1 MVAYLLHKDY
11 KVSGGYQMPKYLIV
25 GGVAGGATTAARL
38 RRLDEHAEIIMFERG
53 SYISYANCGLP
64 YYVGGVISERDR
76 LFVQTPQSFKA
87 TLNVDVRIEQE
98 VISIDREAKSV
109 SVRRKDGSQYS
120 ESYDKLVLSPGAEPL
135 RPPIPGIQDEVI
147 FTLRNV
153 PDTDRIASFID
164 SHNVGH
170 AVIVGA
176 GFIGLEMAENLH
188 HKGIK
193 VTIVEMAEQVMTP
206 LDYEMA
212 AAVHQHLKT
221 KNVEFYL
228 KDAVNSFVR
237 EKSGLQVRLKSGR
250 SLSTDMVIL
259 SIGVRPDSKLAEDAG
274 LELGINKGIKVNEYL
289 QTSDPEIYAL
299 GDAIVYPNP
308 ITGIESH
315 TYLAGPAN
323 KQGRMV
329 ADNIV
334 NGNVRK
340 YQGSIS
346 TAIAKVFDLTVGAT
360 GVSEKVLKKSS
371 IPYVS
376 SIIHAG
382 SHAGYY
388 PDALPMTI
396 KIVFNPENGK
406 LLGGQIV
413 GFDGVDKRTDML
425 AHILK
430 HGETIYDMQEIEHA
444 YAPPFSS
451 AKDPVNMAGLVAENI
466 IKGMVKIVH
475 WDEIRNLNLK
485 DITLLD
491 VRTTDENALGTIE
504 GSINIPLNTLR
515 ERLNDIPK
523 EKKTIVF
530 CGTGLRSYFATRVLM
545 QSGFEDVYN
554 LSGGYITYEHATQ
567 KQSNEDIFSG
577 EYIGKDDHIYQGKES
592 PSTVA
597 GAKTHEVDASGL
609 QCPGPIMRLKNEV
622 DRLSDG
628 DILKITA
635 SDPGFA
641 KDVPA
646 WCNMTGNKLLKV
658 ETIGKKIVAM
668 VQKGG
673 GKALEAGSGGGKNKT
688 IIVFSDDM
696 DRALASFVIAN
707 GAASTGKKVTMFFTF
722 WGLNVIKKPGAPKT
736 DKDTMGKMFGMMM
749 PKGAN
754 SLGLSKINFAGM
766 GPLMMKKRM
775 KDKNV
780 DSLEMMIMQAKRAG
794 VQMIACQMSMDIMG
808 VEASELMD
816 GVTIGGVASYLEEA
830 EQSNLNLFI

>member
-1 MVAYLLHKDY
+1 
-11 KVSGGYQMPKYLIV
+11 MPKYLIV

-38 RRLDEHAEIIMFERG
+38 RRLDEHAEIVMFERG
-53 SYISYANCGLP
+53 AYISYANCGLP

-87 TLNVDVRIEQE
+87 RLNVDVRIEQE
-98 VISIDREAKSV
+98 VIAIDRQAKSV
-109 SVRRKDGSQYS
+109 TIRHKDGSEYT
-120 ESYDKLVLSPGAEPL
+120 ETYDKLVLSPGAEPL

-153 PDTDRIASFID
+153 PDTDRIAKFIEQ
-164 SHNVGH
+164 HNVRH

-188 HKGIK
+188 HKGIN

-221 KNVEFYL
+221 KQVEFYL

-250 SLSTDMVIL
+250 SIATDMVVL

-289 QTSDPEIYAL
+289 QTSDPDIYAL

-308 ITGIESH
+308 ITGDESH

-329 ADNIV
+329 ADNIAH
-334 NGNVRK
+334 GNVRK

-360 GVSEKVLKKSS
+360 GVSEKVLKKSG
-371 IPYVS
+371 IPYIS
-376 SIIHAG
+376 SIIHG
-382 SHAGYY
+382 SSHAGYY

-413 GFDGVDKRTDML
+413 GFDGVDKRIDML

-466 IKGMVKIVH
+466 IKGMIKIIH

-485 DITLLD
+485 DVSLID
-491 VRTTDENALGTIE
+491 VRTTEENALGTIE
-504 GSINIPLNTLR
+504 GSLNIPVDELR
-515 ERLNDIPK
+515 ERLSEIPQN
-523 EKKTIVF
+523 KKIIVF
-530 CGTGLRSYFATRVLM
+530 CGTGHRSYFAARILM
-545 QSGFEDVYN
+545 QNGFSDVFN

-567 KQSNEDIFSG
+567 KQSNEDIFGG

-592 PSTVA
+592 PGQTPT
-597 GAKTHEVDASGL
+597 GKITEVDASGL
-609 QCPGPIMRLKNEV
+609 QCPGPIMRLKNEI
-622 DRLSDG
+622 DRLADG
-628 DILKITA
+628 DILKISA

-658 ETIGKKIVAM
+658 ESSGKKIVAM
-668 VQKGG
+668 IQKGG

-722 WGLNVIKKPGAPKT
+722 WGLNVIKKPGALKT

-749 PKGAN
+749 PKGAG

-766 GPLMMKKRM
+766 GPMMMKKRM

-808 VEASELMD
+808 VEASELID
-816 GVTIGGVASYLEEA
+816 GVTIGGVATYLEEA

>member
-1 MVAYLLHKDY
+1 
-11 KVSGGYQMPKYLIV
+11 MPKYLIV

-38 RRLDEHAEIIMFERG
+38 RRLDEHAEIVMFERG
-53 SYISYANCGLP
+53 AYISYANCGLP

-87 TLNVDVRIEQE
+87 RLNVDVRIEQE
-98 VISIDREAKSV
+98 VIAIDRQTKSITI
-109 SVRRKDGSQYS
+109 RRKDGSEYN
-120 ESYDKLVLSPGAEPL
+120 EAYDKLVLSPGAEPL

-153 PDTDRIASFID
+153 PDTDRIAKFIEQ
-164 SHNVGH
+164 HNVRH

-188 HKGIK
+188 HKGIN

-221 KNVEFYL
+221 KQVEFYL

-250 SLSTDMVIL
+250 SIATDMVVL

-289 QTSDPEIYAL
+289 QTSDPDIYAL

-308 ITGIESH
+308 ITGDESH

-329 ADNIV
+329 ADNIAH
-334 NGNVRK
+334 GNVRK

-360 GVSEKVLKKSS
+360 GVSEKVLKKSG
-371 IPYVS
+371 IPYIS
-376 SIIHAG
+376 SIIHG
-382 SHAGYY
+382 SSHAGYY

-413 GFDGVDKRTDML
+413 GFDGVDKRIDML

-466 IKGMVKIVH
+466 IKGMIKIIH

-485 DITLLD
+485 DVSLID
-491 VRTTDENALGTIE
+491 VRTTEENALGTIE
-504 GSINIPLNTLR
+504 GSLNIPVDELR
-515 ERLNDIPK
+515 ERLSEIPQN
-523 EKKTIVF
+523 KKIIVF
-530 CGTGLRSYFATRVLM
+530 CGTGHRSYFAARILM
-545 QSGFEDVYN
+545 QNGFSDVFN

-567 KQSNEDIFSG
+567 KQSNEDIFGG

-592 PSTVA
+592 PGQTPT
-597 GAKTHEVDASGL
+597 GKITEVDASGL
-609 QCPGPIMRLKNEV
+609 QCPGPIMRLKNEI
-622 DRLSDG
+622 DRLADG
-628 DILKITA
+628 DILKISA

-658 ETIGKKIVAM
+658 ESSGKKIVAM
-668 VQKGG
+668 IQKGG

-722 WGLNVIKKPGAPKT
+722 WGLNVIKKPGALKT

-749 PKGAN
+749 PKGAG

-766 GPLMMKKRM
+766 GPMMMKKRM

-780 DSLEMMIMQAKRAG
+780 DSLEMMIMHAKRAG

-808 VEASELMD
+808 VDASELID
-816 GVTIGGVASYLEEA
+816 GVTIGGVATYLEEA

>member
-1 MVAYLLHKDY
+1 M
-11 KVSGGYQMPKYLIV
+11 SKYLIV

-38 RRLDEHAEIIMFERG
+38 RRLDEQAEIIMFERG
-53 SYISYANCGLP
+53 EYISYANCGLP
-64 YYVGGVISERDR
+64 YYVGNVITERDR
-76 LFVQTPQSFKA
+76 LFVQTPESFKA
-87 TLNVDVRIEQE
+87 RLNVDVRVQQE
-98 VISIDREAKSV
+98 VIGIDRKNKSV
-109 SVRRKDGSQYS
+109 TVRNADGSEYT
-120 ESYDKLVLSPGAEPL
+120 ETYDKLVLSPGAEPL

-147 FTLRNV
+147 FTMRNV
-153 PDTDRIASFID
+153 PDTDRIKD
-164 SHNVGH
+164 YVDTHKVRH

-188 HKGIK
+188 HKGIR

-212 AAVHQHLKT
+212 AVVHQHLKT

-250 SLSTDMVIL
+250 SLPTDMVIL

-274 LELGINKGIKVNEYL
+274 LELGINRGIKVNEYL

-308 ITGIESH
+308 ITGVESH

-323 KQGRMV
+323 KQGRLV

-334 NGNVRK
+334 KGNVK
-340 YQGSIS
+340 TYKGSIS

-360 GVSEKVLKKSS
+360 GVSEKVLRKAG
-371 IPYVS
+371 IPYIS
-376 SIIHAG
+376 SIIHAS

-388 PDALPMTI
+388 PDALPLTI
-396 KIVFNPENGK
+396 KIVFNPTDGK

-451 AKDPVNMAGLVAENI
+451 AKDPVNMAGLVADNI
-466 IKGMVKIVH
+466 INGMVRIIH
-475 WDEIRNLNLK
+475 WDEIRNLDMQDAVL
-485 DITLLD
+485 ID
-491 VRTTDENALGTIE
+491 VRTEEEYALGSIE
-504 GSINIPLNTLR
+504 GSLNIPVDDLR
-515 ERLNDIPK
+515 ARLAEIPQN
-523 EKKTIVF
+523 KKVIVF
-530 CGTGLRSYFATRVLM
+530 CGTGHRSYFAYRILA
-545 QSGFEDVYN
+545 QSGFDDLWN
-554 LSGGYITYEHATQ
+554 LSGGYITYESATQ
-567 KQSNEDIFSG
+567 KQSNEDVFSG
-577 EYIGKDDHIYQGKES
+577 DYIGKDDHIYQGKEATA
-592 PSTVA
+592 PKTAGKTVEA
-597 GAKTHEVDASGL
+597 DACGL
-609 QCPGPIMRLKNEV
+609 QCPGPIMRLKNEI

-628 DILKITA
+628 DILKIAA

-646 WCNMTGNKLLKV
+646 WCNMTGNKLISIS
-658 ETIGKKIVAM
+658 TQGKKIIAM

-688 IIVFSDDM
+688 LIVFSDDL

-707 GAASTGKKVTMFFTF
+707 GAAATGKKVTMFFTF
-722 WGLNVIKKPGAPKT
+722 WGLNVIKKPGVAKT
-736 DKDTMGKMFGMMM
+736 DKDMMGKMFGMML
-749 PKGAN
+749 PKSSQG
-754 SLGLSKINFAGM
+754 LGLSKINFAGM
-766 GPLMMKKRM
+766 GPVLMRKRM

-808 VEASELMD
+808 VDASELID
-816 GVTIGGVASYLEEA
+816 GVTIGGVATYLEEA

>member
-1 MVAYLLHKDY
+1 
-11 KVSGGYQMPKYLIV
+11 MPKYLIV

-76 LFVQTPQSFKA
+76 LFVQTPVSFRA
-87 TLNVDVRIEQE
+87 RLNVDVRIEQE
-98 VISIDREAKSV
+98 VIAIDRQAKSV
-109 SVRRKDGSQYS
+109 SIRRKDGTVYS
-120 ESYDKLVLSPGAEPL
+120 EVYDKLVLSPGAEPL
-135 RPPIPGIQDEVI
+135 RPPIPGIQDNVI

-153 PDTDRIASFID
+153 PDTDKIVSFIH
-164 SHNVGH
+164 SNKVQH

-176 GFIGLEMAENLH
+176 GFIGLEMAENLY

-221 KNVEFYL
+221 KNVEFFL

-237 EKSGLQVRLKSGR
+237 EKEGLQVRLKSGR
-250 SLSTDMVIL
+250 SIVTDMVIL
-259 SIGVRPDSKLAEDAG
+259 SIGVRPDSRLAEDAG
-274 LELGINKGIKVNEYL
+274 LDLGINKGIRVNEFL

-299 GDAIVYPNP
+299 GDAIVFPNP
-308 ITGIESH
+308 ITGEESH

-323 KQGRMV
+323 KQGRLV

-340 YQGSIS
+340 YRGSIS

-360 GVSEKVLKKSS
+360 GVSEKVLKKSA

-406 LLGGQIV
+406 LLGAQIV

-466 IKGMVKIVH
+466 VRGMMKIIR
-475 WDEIRNLNLK
+475 WDDIRNLHLE
-485 DITLLD
+485 DISLID
-491 VRTTDENALGTIE
+491 VRTEEEHALGSIE
-504 GSINIPLNTLR
+504 GSINIPVDDLR
-515 ERLNDIPK
+515 ARLSEIPK
-523 EKKTIVF
+523 TKPVVVF
-530 CGTGLRSYFATRVLM
+530 CGTGHRSYFGARILM
-545 QSGFEDVYN
+545 QHGFDDVRN
-554 LSGGYITYEHATQ
+554 LSGGYITYESATQ

-577 EYIGKDDHIYQGKES
+577 DYIGKDDHIYQGKEQSS
-592 PSTVA
+592 PIASGTS
-597 GAKTHEVDASGL
+597 HEVDASGL
-609 QCPGPIMRLKNEV
+609 QCPGPIMRLKNEM
-622 DRLSDG
+622 DRLSNG
-628 DILKITA
+628 DVLKITA

-646 WCNMTGNKLLKV
+646 WCNMTGNKLIKV
-658 ETIGKKIVAM
+658 ESIGKKIVATL
-668 VQKGG
+668 QKGG
-673 GKALEAGSGGGKNKT
+673 GKALEAGTGGGKNKT

-722 WGLNVIKKPGAPKT
+722 WGLNVIKKPGAPKA
-736 DKDTMGKMFGMMM
+736 DKDIMGKMFGMMM
-749 PKGAN
+749 PKSSTG
-754 SLGLSKINFAGM
+754 LGLSKINFGGI
-766 GPLMMKKRM
+766 GPALMRKRM

-780 DSLEMMIMQAKRAG
+780 DSLEMMILQAKRAG

-808 VEASELMD
+808 VEAEELID
-816 GVTIGGVASYLEEA
+816 GVSIGGVASYLEEA